1 MSITDPSSLNK
12 YESFT
17 SATYG
22 ETNFKQMAE
31 IIDELRWSKS
41 DVFVDL
47 GSGIGSIVMQVSK
60 TVFSNF
66 TFIFDWLSKS
76 ILKMQITH
84 LSMLFEATHTSAFPF
99 YRTRVCSYFSF

>member
-1 MSITDPSSLNK
+1 MSITDPGSLNK

-31 IIDELRWSKS
+31 IITELKMDKN

-47 GSGIGSIVMQVSK
+47 GSGIGSIVMQVN
-60 TVFSNF
+60 TEFG
-66 TFIFDWLSKS
+66 SKS
-76 ILKMQITH
+76 TVYLV
-84 LSMLFEATHTSAFPF
+84 LFRKIEENSKLFWFLLLVAKCH
-99 YRTRVCSYFSF
+99 

>member
-1 MSITDPSSLNK
+1 MSITDPGSLNK

-31 IIDELRWSKS
+31 IITELKMDKN

-47 GSGIGSIVMQVSK
+47 GSGIGSIVMQVNTEFDPK
-60 TVFSNF
+60 NTVY
-66 TFIFDWLSKS
+66 LVR
-76 ILKMQITH
+76 
-84 LSMLFEATHTSAFPF
+84 FPGK
-99 YRTRVCSYFSF
+99 

>member
-1 MSITDPSSLNK
+1 MSITDPGSLNK

-31 IIDELRWSKS
+31 IITELKMDKN

-47 GSGIGSIVMQVSK
+47 GSGIGSIVMQVN
-60 TVFSNF
+60 TVQVQ
-66 TFIFDWLSKS
+66 FDPVKNSITLS
-76 ILKMQITH
+76 
-84 LSMLFEATHTSAFPF
+84 
-99 YRTRVCSYFSF
+99 RD

>member
-1 MSITDPSSLNK
+1 MSITDPGSLNK

-31 IIDELRWSKS
+31 IITELKMDKN

-47 GSGIGSIVMQVSK
+47 GSGIGSIVMQVNTEFDPKS
-60 TVFSNF
+60 TVY
-66 TFIFDWLSKS
+66 L
-76 ILKMQITH
+76 
-84 LSMLFEATHTSAFPF
+84 
-99 YRTRVCSYFSF
+99 V